1 MIPLLLV
8 LTHII
13 DPVLDLMEAADPG
26 VRSDG
31 ARYLLLGTGLKESHY
46 NTRIQKG
53 GPARS
58 LWQIEKPT
66 HDDVVA
72 RYFGRSNRRL
82 DVLAQLGGSVA
93 VNGNWPT
100 VVLNDWYACAIARGV
115 YRFRPGVI
123 PAPHDAAGMGRHW
136 KQYYNTPAG
145 AGIASSFTELY
156 TQHVLPLLSR

>member
-1 MIPLLLV
+1 MIPLSLV

-46 NTRIQKG
+46 NTRVQKAG

-82 DVLAQLGGSVA
+82 ELLTALGGSAGWSA
-93 VNGNWPT
+93 VT
-100 VVLNDWYACAIARGV
+100 LNDWYACAIARGV
-115 YRFRPGVI
+115 YRFRPGSL
-123 PAPHDAAGMGRHW
+123 PAPTDAAGMGRHW
-136 KQYYNTPAG
+136 KQYYNTVAG
-145 AGIASSFTELY
+145 AGTASSFTDLY
-156 TQHVLPLLSR
+156 TQHILPLLSR